1 MAYIPSIINDVLG
14 PVMRGP
20 SASHTA
26 AAHRIGLIAR
36 ELMDC
41 KMESVIIRF
50 DENGALATT
59 HSSQGSD
66 QGLFAGLLGW
76 SITDPKL
83 KDSKNAISKSTEISI
98 EIGNFNFDHPNTYQL
113 ILKNESTSHSLT
125 AVSVGGGAITIT
137 EIDGIAIQMNG
148 DFYESLIFCSKASA
162 VFIAKSIRESK
173 NLLDF
178 KIFEKTN
185 EAIIE
190 LRGDKFLPSESVNHL
205 DGINEIVRISPVLP
219 IPTRANHT
227 TLFTDANQLLDH
239 QFTESP
245 QLWELALEYE
255 CQRSS
260 IAREEVFKQVDRILK
275 IMRASINSGIS
286 GTDFNNRILGSQS
299 PKYRTKKSGGELIE
313 AGILDQIVENISA
326 IMEVKSSWGVI
337 VGAPTAGSCGTL
349 PGSILA
355 VADSIGSTDR
365 DIAKSLLAAGLI
377 GIFIINGATF
387 SAEVGGCQA
396 ECGAASGM
404 AAAALVTLKWGAL
417 QVALDA
423 AAMALQNSLGMI
435 CDPVADRVEVPC
447 LGKNIMAAGNALTCA
462 NMALA
467 GYDVVVPLD
476 EVITTMKIVGEKL
489 PRELCCTGLGGL
501 SQTAASQKI
510 KNRLKHQNN

>member
-1 MAYIPSIINDVLG
+1 
-14 PVMRGP
+14 MRGP

-41 KMESVIIRF
+41 KIESVIIRF

-76 SITDPKL
+76 SITDPRL
-83 KDSKNAISKSTEISI
+83 KDSKNAILKSTEMSI

-113 ILKNESTSHSLT
+113 LLKNKKTSHSLT
-125 AVSVGGGAITIT
+125 AISVGGGAIIVT
-137 EIDGIAIQMNG
+137 EIDGIAVQMNG
-148 DFYESLIFCSKASA
+148 DFFETLIFCSEASA
-162 VFIAKSIRESK
+162 AAIAKSLAECN
-173 NLLDF
+173 NLLDY
-178 KIFEKTN
+178 KIYEN
-185 EAIIE
+185 GNNAIIE
-190 LRGDKFLPSESVNHL
+190 FRGEEFLSAELIDTFEQINAIVNIAPILPISSSVNHKAL
-205 DGINEIVRISPVLP
+205 Y
-219 IPTRANHT
+219 TA
-227 TLFTDANQLLDH
+227 ANQLLDYS
-239 QFTESP
+239 QANNL

-255 CQRSS
+255 CRRSS

-299 PKYRTKKSGGELIE
+299 PKYRTKKSSGELIE

-349 PGSILA
+349 PGSVLA

-510 KNRLKHQNN
+510 KNKLKHQNN

>member
-26 AAHRIGLIAR
+26 AAYRIGLIAR
-36 ELMDC
+36 ALMGNKID
-41 KMESVIIRF
+41 SLIIRF

-76 SITDPKL
+76 DITDSRLNEVKT
-83 KDSKNAISKSTEISI
+83 AISNDTVISV
-98 EIGNFNFDHPNTYQL
+98 EVGNYNFTHPNTYQL

-125 AVSVGGGAITIT
+125 AISTGGGAITIT
-137 EIDGIAIQMNG
+137 EIDGITIQMDG
-148 DFYESLIFCSKASA
+148 DFFETIIFCSKVSA
-162 VFIAKSIRESK
+162 TALAKSITESQ
-173 NLLDF
+173 NPLDL
-178 KIFEKTN
+178 KIFKN
-185 EAIIE
+185 RNDAIIKLKGE
-190 LRGDKFLPSESVNHL
+190 KFLTTELVGHL
-205 DGINEIVRISPVLP
+205 EGKNEIVNIPPVLP
-219 IPTRANHT
+219 IPSIVNHSAP
-227 TLFTDANQLLDH
+227 FTNVNQLLDYP
-239 QFTESP
+239 QAEDL

-255 CQRSS
+255 CRRSGLS
-260 IAREEVFKQVDRILK
+260 QEAILTEVITIVK
-275 IMRASINSGIS
+275 IMRNSINEGIS
-286 GTDFNNRILGSQS
+286 GTDFSDRILGSQS
-299 PKYRTKKSGGELIE
+299 IKYMEKKNDGELIE
-313 AGILDQIVENISA
+313 AGILDRMVENISA
-326 IMEVKSSWGVI
+326 IMEVKSSWGII
-337 VGAPTAGSCGTL
+337 VAAPTAGSCGTL
-349 PGSILA
+349 PGSVLA
-355 VADSIGSTDR
+355 VADSIGSTDQ
-365 DIAKSLLAAGLI
+365 DIVKAMLAAGLI

-404 AAAALVTLKWGAL
+404 AAAALATLKQGSL
-417 QVALDA
+417 HVALDA

-435 CDPVADRVEVPC
+435 CDPIANRVEVPC

-476 EVITTMKIVGEKL
+476 EVIATMKIVGENL

-501 SQTAASQKI
+501 SQTVASQKI
-510 KNRLKHQNN
+510 KNRLKN